1 MASIEQTDT
10 VLLLRF
16 IPASALALSLVLP
29 IAAQADEKP
38 KQIVLISF
46 DGAHDNAL
54 WTKSRDMARRNG
66 AHFTYFLSCTFLM
79 NRDQAK
85 AYQGPGHRP
94 GKSNVGF
101 AHSNEEIRTR
111 IANIWGAHQEGA
123 DISSHA
129 CGHFDG
135 KDFSKADW
143 LQEFK
148 AAQVALRDAWENSGV
163 PTDEPEGWEDFATH
177 DVKGFRAP
185 YLSTSDGLVAAEK
198 EMGFVYDASLVTRG
212 PMLPKTE
219 NGLPR
224 FGLPLIPEGPD
235 HHLVIGM
242 DYNLYV
248 HHSKGVEDP
257 ANSKVYEDRSL
268 NAYEAAFK
276 TQYEG
281 DRIPLQ
287 LGFHFVEM
295 NAGAYW
301 QALDRFVG
309 DVCHKPD
316 VACVSYSEAL
326 PMIAARGGKTA
337 SGL

>member
-1 MASIEQTDT
+1 MH
-10 VLLLRF
+10 F
-16 IPASALALSLVLP
+16 IPASALALCLLLP
-29 IAAQADEKP
+29 TPAKSEDKP
-38 KQIVLISF
+38 KQLVLISF
-46 DGAHDNAL
+46 DGAHDNVL
-54 WTKSRDMARRNG
+54 WTKSREMARRNG

-79 NRDQAK
+79 NHEQAK

-101 AHSNEEIRTR
+101 AHTDEEVRTR
-111 IANIWGAHQEGA
+111 IANIWEAHQEGA

-135 KDFSKADW
+135 KNFTKADW
-143 LQEFK
+143 TQEFG
-148 AAQVALRDAWENSGV
+148 AAREALRDAWKNSGAAAE
-163 PTDEPEGWEDFATH
+163 EPAGWQDFATH
-177 DVKGFRAP
+177 GVKGFRAP
-185 YLSTSDGLVAAEK
+185 YLSTNDGLVAAEK
-198 EMGFVYDASLVTRG
+198 EAGFVYDASLVTRG
-212 PMLPKTE
+212 AMLPKTVD
-219 NGLPR
+219 GIAR

-235 HHLVIGM
+235 HRLVIGM

-248 HHSKGVEDP
+248 RHSKGIEDP
-257 ANSKVYEDRSL
+257 ANSKTYEERSFG
-268 NAYEAAFK
+268 AYESAFK
-276 TQYEG
+276 TQYDG

-301 QALDRFVG
+301 RALDRFVS

-326 PMIAARGGKTA
+326 PLIAGRATAA